1 MLVMKLEAALAESPS
16 ASLSSIPP
24 GHEIQTIVHRI
35 LALATDSSDRVR
47 IPLAMSQKIVQHLYK
62 TPSQLGRELYVTMLE
77 RLCQS
82 FEDVAK
88 EAITWL
94 IYAEDE
100 VFLPSLSFV
109 VNTYT

>member
-1 MLVMKLEAALAESPS
+1 MLVVKLEAAFADSPP

-35 LALATDSSDRVR
+35 LTLAADSSDRVR
-47 IPLAMSQKIVQHLYK
+47 VPLAMSQKIVQHLYK
-62 TPSQLGRELYVTMLE
+62 TPSQLGREVYVTMLD

-100 VFLPSLSFV
+100 VTHRSFSPRL
-109 VNTYT
+109 TD